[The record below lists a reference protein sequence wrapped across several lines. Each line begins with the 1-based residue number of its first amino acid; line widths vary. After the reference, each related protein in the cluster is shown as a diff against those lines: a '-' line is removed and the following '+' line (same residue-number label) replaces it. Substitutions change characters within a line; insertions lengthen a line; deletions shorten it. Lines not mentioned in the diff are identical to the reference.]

1 MRPGKTLAIFAVV
14 SSIII
19 AACSKDDNNTPQSAE
34 AMLTTNRWQL
44 TAATATIP
52 GSTITFDAYDTI
64 PACIKDN
71 FYTFAAGGS
80 ATVDEGA
87 SKCDPSDPQTTTGN
101 WQLLN
106 NNTQI
111 KTIDPVTGQSTTL
124 GIVALTSSKLILQDT
139 VTLSGITV
147 NGTLTLTNVK

>member
-1 MRPGKTLAIFAVV
+1 MRPGKTLATFAVV

-34 AMLTTNRWQL
+34 AILTTNRWQL

-52 GSTITFDAYDTI
+52 GSTITFNAYDTI

-71 FYTFAAGGS
+71 FYIFASGG
-80 ATVDEGA
+80 TVTIDEGA
-87 SKCDPSDPQTTTGN
+87 SKCDESDPQTTTGN

-106 NNTQI
+106 NNTQL
-111 KTIDPVTGQSTTL
+111 KTIDPITGGNT
-124 GIVALTSSKLILQDT
+124 VANVVKLSSSSLVLQDT
-139 VTLSGITV
+139 ITISGITV
-147 NGTLTLTNVK
+147 GGTLTLTNVK